1 LQKKTKVTKG
11 NPAMGNIIKNFI
23 KYVRNKDGLVTIEWV
38 GIAAVV
44 VLAAIVI
51 TAAIMHQTQALGG
64 SVMGQQATVGAAV
77 DAASPTVDLDF
88 TPTPPAP

>member
-1 LQKKTKVTKG
+1 MKRTVRNFTG
-11 NPAMGNIIKNFI
+11 YIKN
-23 KYVRNKDGLVTIEWV
+23 KEGLVTIEWV

-77 DAASPTVDLDF
+77 DAASPTVDLNF